1 MHLIRQ
7 LAAGLLCLTGV
18 IHIGRFGMT
27 DAPVVIVV
35 GFGVAYCIL
44 GGLLFGTRPI
54 AYYGGLIVPSVG
66 LCVGPFVLP
75 NPPMPL
81 AAFLGTVEITIVVCC
96 ALLLRNRW
104 QTGKVPNANGI
115 TGA

>member
-1 MHLIRQ
+1 MSRIRQ
-7 LAAGLLCLTGV
+7 LAAGLLCLTGI
-18 IHIGRFGMT
+18 IHIGRLGMT

-35 GFGVAYCIL
+35 GFGVAYSIL
-44 GGLLFGTRPI
+44 GGLLFRNQPL

-75 NPPMPL
+75 NPPMLL
-81 AAFLGTVEITIVVCC
+81 AAALGSVEITIVVCC

-104 QTGKVPNANGI
+104 RTGTTPNGNEIRRA
-115 TGA
+115 